1 MVNYFTDV
9 DGRVDWTSDQT
20 TENNLLAELETKTQ
34 AAVTAMGSTMTV
46 ALESTE
52 TKQIAEITPYL
63 GIVG

>member
-9 DGRVDWTSDQT
+9 NGRVDWTSDQT
-20 TENNLLAELETKTQ
+20 TENNLLAEIETKTQ

-46 ALESTE
+46 ALEGTE
-52 TKQIAEITPYL
+52 TKQVADITPYL